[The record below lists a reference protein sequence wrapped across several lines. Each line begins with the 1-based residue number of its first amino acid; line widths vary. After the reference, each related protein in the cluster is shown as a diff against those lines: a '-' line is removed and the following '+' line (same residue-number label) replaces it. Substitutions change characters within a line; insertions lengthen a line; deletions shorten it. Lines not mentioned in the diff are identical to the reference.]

1 MYAYVGSDIY
11 GRWIAMR
18 GYDVFEPMGF
28 DAFGIHSENFALK
41 KGIHPRILT
50 ARNIVRF
57 REEQLKRIG
66 NRFDWSHEVQTT
78 DPHYYRWTQW
88 IFLQLFKH
96 GLAERKSAPV
106 NWCPIDK
113 TVLADEQV
121 INGRCERCG
130 SIVEQRW
137 LEQWFLKIT
146 TYAQKLLDNLDHLD
160 WSERVKI
167 AQRNW
172 IGRSEGLE
180 FSMAIDGMPGSRVQ
194 VYTTRPDTIFGM
206 TFVALTPNHPLVS
219 QITDETHRP
228 AVLAYQE
235 TANRRRLNEPGTE
248 RHMTGV
254 FTGAYALHPITD
266 ERMPIWVADYV
277 LEGHGAGAIM
287 GVPAHDEADMAFA
300 REVGLPVRIAVQP
313 ADAQAHLPG
322 QSEVAF
328 VQFGVLI
335 NSGAFSG
342 MTSEQARVAIM
353 DWFEELGIGKR
364 AVKYRLRDWLIS
376 RQRYWGSPIPIV
388 YCPAHGAVP
397 VPEEQLPVLLPDAEN
412 WMPTGTGSSPL
423 AAIESFVHT
432 TCPICGLAA
441 RRETDVSDNFLDSA
455 WYYLR
460 YPSHDDE
467 REPWNPTLTR
477 KWLPVDMYIGGAEHS
492 VLHLLYARFI
502 TMALHDLDY
511 LDFEEPFKR
520 FRAHGIIS
528 KDGAKISKSRGNVIN
543 PDDYLARFGADVL
556 RVYLM
561 FMGPYEAGGDFSDRG
576 INGVVRFLDRV
587 WQITTQHSA
596 NAKTKAVEGQA
607 KRAMHLTI
615 KRVTEDI
622 TTLKYNTALAALME
636 YLHTV
641 EDRQE
646 VTREELQTLLILL
659 APFAPFL
666 TEELWERLG
675 NTGSIHTAC
684 WPEFDAD
691 AIRSQ
696 VITIVVQVNGRVR
709 DRLEVPHDL
718 SEEEMKRQARASEK
732 AQRFMIGQPVRK
744 VIYVPGRLV
753 NIVTG

>member
-1 MYAYVGSDIY
+1 
-11 GRWIAMR
+11 
-18 GYDVFEPMGF
+18 
-28 DAFGIHSENFALK
+28 
-41 KGIHPRILT
+41 
-50 ARNIVRF
+50 
-57 REEQLKRIG
+57 
-66 NRFDWSHEVQTT
+66 
-78 DPHYYRWTQW
+78 
-88 IFLQLFKH
+88 
-96 GLAERKSAPV
+96 
-106 NWCPIDK
+106 
-113 TVLADEQV
+113 
-121 INGRCERCG
+121 
-130 SIVEQRW
+130 
-137 LEQWFLKIT
+137 
-146 TYAQKLLDNLDHLD
+146 
-160 WSERVKI
+160 
-167 AQRNW
+167 
-172 IGRSEGLE
+172 
-180 FSMAIDGMPGSRVQ
+180 
-194 VYTTRPDTIFGM
+194 
-206 TFVALTPNHPLVS
+206 
-219 QITDETHRP
+219 
-228 AVLAYQE
+228 
-235 TANRRRLNEPGTE
+235 
-248 RHMTGV
+248 MTGV

-277 LEGHGAGAIM
+277 LEGYGAGAIM

-300 REVGLPVRIAVQP
+300 REVGLPVRIVVQP
-313 ADAQAHLPG
+313 AEAFAPLPD

-353 DWFEELGIGKR
+353 DWFEQHGNGKR

-376 RQRYWGSPIPIV
+376 RQRYWGPPIPII

-397 VPEEQLPVLLPDAEN
+397 VPEDQLPVLLPETEN

-423 AAIESFVHT
+423 AAIESFVNT
-432 TCPICGLAA
+432 TCPICGLPA
-441 RRETDVSDNFLDSA
+441 RRETDVSDIFLDSS

-467 REPWNPTLTR
+467 REPWDPALTR

-502 TMALHDLDY
+502 TMALHDLGY

-520 FRAHGIIS
+520 FRAHGMIS

-543 PDDYLARFGADVL
+543 PDDYLARLGADVL

-576 INGVVRFLDRV
+576 INGIVRFLDRV
-587 WQITTQHSA
+587 WQIITQHSVH
-596 NAKTKAVEGQA
+596 AKTSAVEGQA
-607 KRAMHLTI
+607 RRAMHLAI

-622 TTLKYNTALAALME
+622 ATLKYNTALAAQME
-636 YLHTV
+636 YLHTLQ
-641 EDRQE
+641 DRQE
-646 VTREELQTLLILL
+646 VTHEELQTLLILL

-675 NTGSIHTAC
+675 NTSSIHTAR
-684 WPEFDAD
+684 WPQVDAD

-696 VITIVVQVNGRVR
+696 VMTIVVQVNGRVR

-718 SEEEMKRQARASEK
+718 SEEEIKRQAQASKK
-732 AQRFMIGQPVRK
+732 AQRFMSGQPVRK

-753 NIVTG
+753 NIVI